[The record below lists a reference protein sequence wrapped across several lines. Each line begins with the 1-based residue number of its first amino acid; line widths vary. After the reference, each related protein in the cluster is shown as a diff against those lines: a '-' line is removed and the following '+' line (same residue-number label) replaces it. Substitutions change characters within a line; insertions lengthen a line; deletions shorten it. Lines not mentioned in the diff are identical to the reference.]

1 MPDWKDRSN
10 PQFGRR
16 RAVARRQGAVRV
28 RPASAWQRALA
39 VARERRPRHFA
50 EWQASDAVCHRRRAI
65 DFRALPRSCDPL
77 WGGGVPPIRAWRKRR
92 QIENVLGPL
101 AELTALLKRP
111 AHIVDFCASSGHVAL
126 PAAAVLK
133 GVTVEINDLRERPI
147 DIARERIAALPPA
160 LRARCTARVGST
172 ETHTGP
178 FDIGVAQRLRRGDGR
193 GAGARLRRRAA
204 FVLVPCCVG
213 RLAQR
218 ANRGRNARA
227 SLPKTEGLRRLFR
240 FTQVGGLARGPQLGR
255 GQGARARGRLHG
267 PRQVDGGR
275 PGAAGLQDG
284 YRRRPPRA
292 RRGARLPVC
301 PCDAPLR
308 HHAEERRRRR
318 VTRPSGGV
326 RVYAARFDRGTANT
340 TNKNAHPSPASRPH
354 IPRFPERFFRALGG
368 EAVRQRRRRRARGPR
383 ALPPPALGDAP
394 VHDHHARPVL
404 ASVLVDERQRGARRL
419 LAEDRLDGFEHG
431 GELRRV
437 VATTQREEEVRDA
450 TAPRERANG
459 PLDVE
464 APARVDVEPD
474 RAYGRPRRRQRRVGF
489 ANSCAVAR

>member
-1 MPDWKDRSN
+1 MPMPDWKDRSN

-28 RPASAWQRALA
+28 RPGSAWQRALA

-101 AELTALLKRP
+101 AELTALLERP

-178 FDIGVAQRLRRGDGR
+178 FDIGVALHACGVATDVVLE
-193 GAGARLRRRAA
+193 ACLRRRAA

-218 ANRGRNARA
+218 ANRGRNARS
-227 SLPKTEGLRRLFR
+227 SLPKTEAFAACFDLPKSAVWRGAL
-240 FTQVGGLARGPQLGR
+240 TSDEAKALARAGDCT
-255 GQGARARGRLHG
+255 ARDKLTTDDR
-267 PRQVDGGR
+267 
-275 PGAAGLQDG
+275 
-284 YRRRPPRA
+284 
-292 RRGARLPVC
+292 
-301 PCDAPLR
+301 
-308 HHAEERRRRR
+308 ERRACKT
-318 VTRPSGGV
+318 VIDG
-326 RVYAARFDRGTANT
+326 
-340 TNKNAHPSPASRPH
+340 
-354 IPRFPERFFRALGG
+354 
-368 EAVRQRRRRRARGPR
+368 
-383 ALPPPALGDAP
+383 
-394 VHDHHARPVL
+394 
-404 ASVLVDERQRGARRL
+404 
-419 LAEDRLDGFEHG
+419 DRLALAAERGYTVSHFVMRPFGITPKNDVIVGYPSEW
-431 GELRRV
+431 
-437 VATTQREEEVRDA
+437 RD
-450 TAPRERANG
+450 
-459 PLDVE
+459 
-464 APARVDVEPD
+464 
-474 RAYGRPRRRQRRVGF
+474 
-489 ANSCAVAR
+489 SCTRD

>member
-16 RAVARRQGAVRV
+16 RTVARRQSAVRV
-28 RPASAWQRALA
+28 RPAPAWQRALA

-50 EWQASDAVCHRRRAI
+50 EWQASDAVCRHRRPI

-178 FDIGVAQRLRRGDGR
+178 FDIGVALHACGVATDVVLE
-193 GAGARLRRRAA
+193 ACLRRRAA

-227 SLPKTEGLRRLFR
+227 SLPKTEAFAACFDLPKSAVWRGALSSDEAKA
-240 FTQVGGLARGPQLGR
+240 LARAGDCT
-255 GQGARARGRLHG
+255 ARDKLTADDR
-267 PRQVDGGR
+267 
-275 PGAAGLQDG
+275 
-284 YRRRPPRA
+284 
-292 RRGARLPVC
+292 
-301 PCDAPLR
+301 
-308 HHAEERRRRR
+308 ERRACKT
-318 VTRPSGGV
+318 VIDG
-326 RVYAARFDRGTANT
+326 
-340 TNKNAHPSPASRPH
+340 
-354 IPRFPERFFRALGG
+354 
-368 EAVRQRRRRRARGPR
+368 
-383 ALPPPALGDAP
+383 
-394 VHDHHARPVL
+394 
-404 ASVLVDERQRGARRL
+404 
-419 LAEDRLDGFEHG
+419 DRLALAAERGYTVSHFVMRPFGITPKNDVIVGYPSEWRG
-431 GELRRV
+431 SC
-437 VATTQREEEVRDA
+437 TRD
-450 TAPRERANG
+450 
-459 PLDVE
+459 
-464 APARVDVEPD
+464 
-474 RAYGRPRRRQRRVGF
+474 
-489 ANSCAVAR
+489 